1 MLFSSIT
8 FLYYFLPAV
17 LLLYFL
23 APFRYKNAILL
34 IASLVFY
41 AWGEPIYCLLMLLS
55 ILQGY
60 FIGQGIEK
68 CTEKRKAK
76 ALLAAS
82 VVLSLSILGFFK
94 YFDFFLENFNK
105 AANLSLPLLRIA
117 LPMGISFY
125 TFHIMSYTIDIYRGK
140 VRAEKHLLAF
150 MTYATLFPQLVAG
163 PIVRYAD
170 IAKQLH
176 ERKHSLSQCYL
187 GGRRFV
193 AGLAKKV
200 LLANSFGVL
209 CAQFRDSADKSV
221 LFYWVYAIAYTL
233 QIYYDFSGY
242 SDMAI
247 GLGKIFGFQFIENFN
262 YPYISKSITEFWR
275 RWHISLSSWFRD
287 YVYIPLGGSRVSK
300 GKHIRNILIVWMLT
314 GFWHGAAWNFILWG
328 LYFAFLLIL
337 EKYCFSK
344 IRIKKIKGFHLLS
357 HFYVMVSVIISFVLF
372 NASSLSQAG
381 RDIGSMFGLYDVPL
395 VSAEALYYLRSYVV
409 LLLIGVIGSTP
420 FLKVTY
426 ENFTKK
432 GKTAFLSAILEP
444 AALCGLLLIITGYL
458 VDGSFNPF
466 LYFRF

>member
-8 FLYYFLPAV
+8 FLYYFLPLV
-17 LLLYFL
+17 LTVYFL
-23 APFRYKNAILL
+23 VPFRYKNTVLL
-34 IASLVFY
+34 IASLIFY
-41 AWGEPIYCLLMLLS
+41 AWGEPVYCILMLLS

-60 FIGQGIEK
+60 FIGLRIDRI
-68 CTEKRKAK
+68 TDSRKAK
-76 ALLAAS
+76 VLLAAS
-82 VVLSLSILGFFK
+82 IVISLSILGFFK
-94 YFDFFLENFNK
+94 YFDFFIENVNK
-105 AANLSLPLLRIA
+105 VTHLSLPFLRIA

-125 TFHIMSYTIDIYRGK
+125 TFHIMSYTIDVYRGK
-140 VRAEKHLLAF
+140 VKAERNVLAF

-170 IAKQLH
+170 IARQLH
-176 ERKHSLSQCYL
+176 EREHSLSQCYL
-187 GGRRFV
+187 GSRRFV
-193 AGLAKKV
+193 AGLSKKV

-209 CAQFRDSADKSV
+209 CTQFRDSADKSV
-221 LFYWVYAIAYTL
+221 LFYWIYAIAYTL

-287 YVYIPLGGSRVSK
+287 YVYIPLGGNRVSK

-328 LYFAFLLIL
+328 LYFAILLIL
-337 EKYCFSK
+337 EKYCFP
-344 IRIKKIKGFHLLS
+344 RWAEKGNAVLS
-357 HFYVMVSVIISFVLF
+357 HFYVIVLVIISFVLF
-372 NASSLSQAG
+372 NAGSLSQAG
-381 RDIGSMFGLYDVPL
+381 SDIGSMFGLSSLPF
-395 VSAEALYYLRSYVV
+395 VSAETLYYLGSYAV
-409 LLLIGVIGSTP
+409 LLLIGIIGSTP
-420 FLKVTY
+420 MFKVLY
-426 ENFTKK
+426 EKYTQK
-432 GKTAFLSAILEP
+432 GKGAPLAVILEP
-444 AALCGLLLIITGYL
+444 LVLCGLLLVITGYL